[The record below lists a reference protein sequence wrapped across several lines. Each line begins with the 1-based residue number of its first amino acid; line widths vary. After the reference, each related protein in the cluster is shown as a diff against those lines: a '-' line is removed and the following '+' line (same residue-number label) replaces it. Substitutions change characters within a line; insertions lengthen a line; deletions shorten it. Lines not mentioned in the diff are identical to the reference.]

1 MGQFSRSIS
10 FILLAAGPL
19 LPGALSGAVQQDQA
33 IGAFQDQA
41 AVPAGMKRAVFRSDG
56 SVVVIP
62 HGASSDRSFL
72 LPPLDPQQPVVAE
85 TPLCS
90 LLLTDRD
97 TPGRPDVRVGIE
109 NVSGRPYSVGISTEG
124 LEPLADVVR
133 ILPRDEAPHEAGFLF
148 LERGAHRLRAIGLDG
163 TELFEIGGKGR
174 EPGQFNFPSDVA
186 QDSQGRIFV
195 ADTDNHRIQRFSPEG
210 VFEREWGG
218 RGAFPGLLA
227 APSSI
232 DIEQDRVYVTEELN
246 HRVSVFDTNGR
257 FLYQWGMH
265 AVVPRQGEGRIHY
278 PQSIDVSADGTRA
291 VVSEPFE
298 RRIQYF
304 SLYPGGLEEARQQSM
319 PSKQDVTSHFGRY
332 VVGDEDLLAMW
343 EPESGAV
350 AVFDMTSE
358 TGINITVF
366 TNHGSGWDDLARM
379 GALHLDAAR
388 QEFIV
393 SDVVNDRLQLWRLE
407 RDRDTPIKYDPFMG
421 RLASAVELEAVRA
434 DLESLDTSRSWVVPR
449 IVAFARSDEPGAPL
463 LAADQANGVVIAL
476 DERFNAVAVGAT
488 CPAPVELVADGTD
501 VRLLARTDAGEL
513 LLQPLDARGS
523 ARGASTT
530 LAFSDS
536 TRGAALLDGVL
547 YVGNRSGDRIDV
559 FDRSLQSAQ
568 PSGSSSANRK
578 WGETGELDGQFYA
591 PAGVAAL
598 DQQRIV
604 VVDQGNH
611 RAQIFAPDGSWLS
624 TFSLSSGYTVPRT
637 PAEVDEPSDE
647 QERQP

>member
-1 MGQFSRSIS
+1 MGPFTRSIS
-10 FILLAAGPL
+10 LILIAAGPL
-19 LPGALSGAVQQDQA
+19 LPGALAAALQQEEA
-33 IGAFQDQA
+33 IGAFKHQTS
-41 AVPAGMKRAVFRSDG
+41 VPAGMARAVFLSDG
-56 SVVVIP
+56 SVVVLP
-62 HGASSDRSFL
+62 HGASSDRSL
-72 LPPLDPQQPVVAE
+72 VLPPLDPEQPVVAE
-85 TPLCS
+85 TPVCS
-90 LLLTDRD
+90 LILTEADP
-97 TPGRPDVRVGIE
+97 PGPPGVRVGVE
-109 NVSGRPYSVGISTEG
+109 NASGRPYSVGIPMEG
-124 LEPLADVVR
+124 LEPLDEVVR
-133 ILPRDEAPHEAGFLF
+133 ILPRDEQPHQAGFLF
-148 LERGAHRLRAIGLDG
+148 LERGAHRLRAIDLDG
-163 TELFEIGGKGR
+163 TERFRIGGKGR
-174 EPGQFNFPSDVA
+174 EPGQFNFPSDA
-186 QDSQGRIFV
+186 AIDSQGRIFV
-195 ADTDNHRIQRFSPEG
+195 VDTDNHRIQRFSPEG

-232 DIEQDRVYVTEELN
+232 DIEQDLVYVTEQLN

-291 VVSEPFE
+291 VVCEPFE

-304 SLYPGGLEEARQQSM
+304 TLYPGGLEEARQQSM
-319 PSKQDVTSHFGRY
+319 PSKQDVSSHFGRY
-332 VVGDEDLLAMW
+332 VVADDDLLAMW

-350 AVFDMTSE
+350 AVFDMTSD

-379 GALHLDAAR
+379 GAMHLDADA

-393 SDVVNDRLQLWRLE
+393 SDVVNDRLQLWRLT
-407 RDRDTPIKYDPFMG
+407 RDRDTSIKYDPFMG
-421 RLASAVELEAVRA
+421 RLASAVELEAVRS
-434 DLESLDTSRSWVVPR
+434 DLESLDSSRAWVVPR
-449 IVAFARSDEPGAPL
+449 IVAFTRSDEPGAPL
-463 LAADQANGVVIAL
+463 LAADEANGVVIAL
-476 DERFNAVAVGAT
+476 DERFKAVAVGAA

-501 VRLLARTDAGEL
+501 VRLLARSDAGQL
-513 LLQPLDARGS
+513 LLQPLDARG
-523 ARGASTT
+523 GAVGGATP

-547 YVGNRSGDRIDV
+547 YLGNQSGDRVDV
-559 FDRSLQSAQ
+559 FESSLRSPERSESARVT
-568 PSGSSSANRK
+568 RK

-598 DQQRIV
+598 DQKRIV

-637 PAEVDEPSDE
+637 PAEVAEPSDE
-647 QERQP
+647 QEHQP